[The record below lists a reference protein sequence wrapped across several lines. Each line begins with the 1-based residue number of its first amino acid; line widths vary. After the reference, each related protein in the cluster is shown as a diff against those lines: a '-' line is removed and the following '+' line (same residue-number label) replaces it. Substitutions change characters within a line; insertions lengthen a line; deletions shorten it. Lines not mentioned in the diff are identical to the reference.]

1 VGGPLGL
8 LVTVDGEDDLGPLSV
23 ALRELDVPLL
33 VVGLGSNLLVADSG
47 FPGVAVML
55 ADAFATVT
63 VNAADGTVAAGGIA
77 KLPVVA
83 RQAAREGIT
92 GLEFYVGIPGS
103 AGGAVRMNAGGH
115 GRETREVLVDARL
128 ADLRRGEIETR
139 TPEGLDFAYRHS
151 NVDDGTLVL
160 SARFRGAPDDR
171 DACEGR
177 IDEIVRWRREHQPG
191 GANAGSVFSNPP
203 GDSAG
208 RLIDAAGLKGLR
220 VGGASVSAKH
230 ANFIQ
235 ADAGAT
241 AGDVHALIGEVRRRV
256 AEASGVVLE
265 TEVRLIG
272 FGGTDAAA

>member
-1 VGGPLGL
+1 V
-8 LVTVDGEDDLGPLSV
+8 LVSVEREDELGPLST
-23 ALRELDVPLL
+23 ALRELDGPLL
-33 VVGLGSNLLVADSG
+33 VVGLGSNLLVADAG

-55 ADAFATVT
+55 ADTFAAVAVDATDHTVE
-63 VNAADGTVAAGGIA
+63 AGGIA

-83 RQAAREGIT
+83 RHAARDGIT

-128 ADLRRGEIETR
+128 ADLRQGQIESR
-139 TPEGLDFAYRHS
+139 TPDELDFAYRHS
-151 NVDDGTLVL
+151 NVGDGMLVL

-208 RLIDAAGLKGLR
+208 RLIDGAGLKGLR
-220 VGGASVSAKH
+220 VGGASVSTKH

-241 AGDVHALIGEVRRRV
+241 ANDVHDLIGEVRRRV
-256 AEASGVVLE
+256 VDASGVVLE
-265 TEVRLIG
+265 PEVRLIG